1 MLVFSVSPILAPLAG
16 STLTEFFSWRAIFW
30 VIAAIGLA
38 GLAVVLFLLP
48 GLYLLGFL
56 KLEGISAD
64 EPLGVGRLLV
74 GAALVIFAVSL
85 VPGMFCAPLGELDAY
100 VPLSARCASVAAGGG
115 GSGEG
120 GVVWLKNQYEE
131 ARTRAGAENKL
142 VFVSFTGYACTNCHW
157 MKANMFP
164 RPEIAEAMKNFV
176 PVELYTDGTDAASEQ
191 NQQLQEKMFATVAI
205 PFYAILDSTGK
216 VIATQAGLERDTAT
230 FLRFL
235 NTR

>member
-1 MLVFSVSPILAPLAG
+1 VTRERFLAI
-16 STLTEFFSWRAIFW
+16 W
-30 VIAAIGLA
+30 
-38 GLAVVLFLLP
+38 VVLFLLP

-56 KLEGISAD
+56 KLEGIAPD
-64 EPLGVGRLLV
+64 EPLRVGRLLA

-100 VPLSARCASVAAGGG
+100 VPISARCSSIAAGG

-120 GVVWLKNQYEE
+120 SVVWLKNQYEE

-164 RPEIAEAMKNFV
+164 KPEIAAAMNNFV
-176 PVELYTDGTDAASEQ
+176 AVELYTDGTDAASEQ

-205 PFYAILDSTGK
+205 PFYAILDTGGK
-216 VIATQAGLERDTAT
+216 VIATQAGLERDTAA